1 MPRSEKDLYKIL
13 GVAENAS
20 AADVKKAYRDLAKR
34 NHPDRTGGDKT
45 KEQRFKEITA
55 AYEVLSDPKK
65 REQYD
70 LMRRGGGMPD
80 MSQFSGIDGIEELF
94 ASMFGGMNMG
104 GGRGQ
109 AGRVVFESRPFTG
122 FGGGGGP
129 GRGMFDFGGA
139 PFGGAQAATAAPPTE
154 EVIRTRDGHE
164 VVRRGNDVYSDLEVS
179 IQEAVLGTKADV
191 ATLDGRVTVTLPA
204 GTSSGKKLRLR
215 GKGPGG
221 RGDHYVTVKI
231 VVPEKV
237 DARAEEL
244 IREFAKRAPVRVK
257 R

>member
-1 MPRSEKDLYKIL
+1 MATAEKDLYKIL

-20 AADVKKAYRDLAKR
+20 AADIKKAYRDLAKR
-34 NHPDRTGGDKT
+34 FHPDRTGGDKG
-45 KEQRFKEITA
+45 KEGRFKEINA

-94 ASMFGGMNMG
+94 SSIFGGRMGG
-104 GGRGQ
+104 GGRGS
-109 AGRVVFESRPFTG
+109 RVVYETRPFGG
-122 FGGGGGP
+122 FGGGGGAQV
-129 GRGMFDFGGA
+129 FDFD
-139 PFGGAQAATAAPPTE
+139 PFGGGGQTQRSGPHAE
-154 EVIRTRDGHE
+154 EIRLRDGQ
-164 VVRRGNDVYSDLEVS
+164 VLTRRGADVFGDLEVS
-179 IQEAVLGTKADV
+179 IDEAVLGTKAEV
-191 ATLDGRVTVTLPA
+191 TTLGGRVTVTLPP

-221 RGDHYVTVKI
+221 LGDHYVTVKI

-237 DARAEEL
+237 DKRAEEL